1 MPQDSFSDLGRSFI
15 KVSVMMIGELEFD
28 DTFVKTISKNTT
40 SRSTTAPENPFP
52 EVAFVFITFFL
63 LLMCI
68 ILMNLLVCSQLE
80 RFTSLVQAAFPAV
93 FTQVSK
99 VIRICFGFACINT
112 LRNCLEKLRH
122 LIIHSEVKP
131 KPFVARLHMCSQPLR
146 QLRVFAWSFDWFNGL
161 FPSYLIG

>member
-1 MPQDSFSDLGRSFI
+1 
-15 KVSVMMIGELEFD
+15 MMIGELEFD
-28 DTFVKTISKNTT
+28 DTFVKTIRKNTT

-80 RFTSLVQAAFPAV
+80 RFVPLVQAAFPAV

-99 VIRICFGFACINT
+99 AMMIRIFFDFACINT

-122 LIIHSEVKP
+122 FIIHSEVKP
-131 KPFVARLHMCSQPLR
+131 KPFVARLYMCSHALL
-146 QLRVFAWSFDWFNGL
+146 QLHIFAWSFDWFNGL
-161 FPSYLIG
+161 SASYVTG